1 MSFFSSTPAKILY
14 AILLIA
20 VIYFAAV
27 QRMSRS
33 GINTTAPPSEPTGLA
48 PVK

>member
-1 MSFFSSTPAKILY
+1 MSFFKSTAAKILY
-14 AILLIA
+14 AIVLGA
-20 VIYFAAV
+20 MVYYAAV
-27 QRMSRS
+27 QRMSHS